1 MRFLRVGA
9 VAGPLVIVVV
19 LIDGATRPGFDLW
32 RHGVSQLGLG
42 EQGWGV
48 RAILLASGVLFVF
61 FAVGVGRL
69 VPAVPA
75 VPAVGGWTAR
85 WVAMV
90 GAGLVVAGLAPTD
103 PALGYPPA
111 MPEPASISWT
121 AAVHQVGGMM
131 LFAGLVGAPTTAA
144 RRFARAGRRGWVG
157 YSAASAAG
165 VAALAVAGGMVFRL
179 IQRGVVDD
187 GPAGLLELTA
197 LLVGFGWTTAF
208 AVHLDRT
215 SQSRAV
221 GSQAAT

>member
-1 MRFLRVGA
+1 MRFLGVGA
-9 VAGPLVIVVV
+9 AAGPLVIVVV
-19 LIDGATRPGFDLW
+19 LIDGATRPGFELW

-42 EQGWGV
+42 EQGWGI
-48 RAILLASGVLFVF
+48 RAIFLAAGVLFGC
-61 FAVGVGRL
+61 FAVGVARL
-69 VPAVPA
+69 APA
-75 VPAVGGWTAR
+75 VPAVGGWTVC

-111 MPEPASISWT
+111 MPEPPSISWT
-121 AAVHQVGGMM
+121 AAVHQVGVVM
-131 LFAGLVGAPTTAA
+131 LFAGLVGAPIAAA

-165 VAALAVAGGMVFRL
+165 VAALAVAGGVVFRL

-208 AVHLDRT
+208 AVYLDRA
-215 SQSRAV
+215 SQGRAV
-221 GSQAAT
+221 GSQAAA